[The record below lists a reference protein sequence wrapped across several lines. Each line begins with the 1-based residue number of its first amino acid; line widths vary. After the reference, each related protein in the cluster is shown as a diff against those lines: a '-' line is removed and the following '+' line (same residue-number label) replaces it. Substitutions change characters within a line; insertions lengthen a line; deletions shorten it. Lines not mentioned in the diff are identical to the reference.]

1 MVCCAKLRDRLR
13 TSSPSR
19 YHAIAALILGS
30 MERAI
35 GVGQQ
40 LLCAAV
46 FAVSDIKAGGR

>member
-1 MVCCAKLRDRLR
+1 
-13 TSSPSR
+13 
-19 YHAIAALILGS
+19 